1 MRMSMIISGL
11 LFMLLLFPATFTLA
25 QQNPAFL
32 QYPNNHLK
40 WYTIESA
47 HFLVHFQEGNSRP
60 AQVISRIAEDVYFDI
75 TDLYEY
81 EPDTKISIVLIDRE
95 DYSNGAAYFFDNKID
110 IWLPSLDTPLRG
122 TNNWL
127 RDVISHEF
135 THIIQIQAALKRSR
149 RSPVTYIQWL
159 SYENVR
165 RPDVLYGFP
174 SGIITYPFSAVSMP
188 AWLAE
193 GTAQFQRS
201 HYHFD
206 YWDAHRDMI
215 LRTRVLEGTNL
226 GLVEMGHFASKTS
239 IEREAIYNQ
248 GFAFTAYLA
257 NRFGEESLREITR
270 AFTRRGVHDVR
281 TAIRDATGAGGQTV
295 FNDFIDSL
303 RTEYQMVADRVTD
316 TPSELIESEGFFN
329 FSASIG
335 PDGSIYY
342 LSNRGR
348 DHSRLTLYK
357 KEPGSN
363 SATALINRNGLLSA
377 PGGFTHSCGLEADP
391 VINRLTSGYSVSPDG
406 GKIAYGLIGLNRF
419 GETYSDIH
427 IRDTAGDNTRK
438 ITNSARIS
446 QPRWSPDGNTLAAI
460 QMTDGTLNLVTM
472 DPESGETTP
481 ITHFRSGEQVYTP
494 AWHPS
499 GRQIYFAYADTAQRT
514 LYRFDFD
521 SGSVEPVL
529 ETPGSDFR
537 DPHIDSSGSWLYFA
551 ANSDGIFNIYR
562 MHLET
567 GAAEQMTDVIG
578 GAFMPVVHG
587 NELIYSE
594 YRAEGYKIVKTGLN
608 PAAAGTP
615 SGQPDAQDAHGVQYV
630 QGAQGALALHTPGVF
645 ARYSPFADDRDITAF
660 PPEVME
666 AANRGPHRF
675 TDPEGTGAE
684 SELYSYTDTFTSFT
698 FFPTLR
704 FDNYSQQYGRN
715 SSLIKAGEFG
725 SFGRNLWRD
734 SKIGFYMSSREVLER
749 FSMFGGALI
758 GFGSRDASGV
768 NDFFKPARLVDLDR
782 DLFLIMEYAGL
793 PFIKRHWS
801 PTVSIGLYNLR
812 RNVENGISIEEFP
825 CTSCLPDSTNINI
838 AYDIWQAE
846 VNLYSKLSRFSLVE
860 LGFWHT
866 PYRVSTEQF
875 FSREFRQVVPG
886 STSRYFIGNTYTAA
900 YVIHADEPWRH
911 GDIAPVGIKAHIRY
925 SYQPSRLLDRYDV
938 RDGTLIPVYNTFK
951 NHTIELDA
959 RLGFRALDE
968 NFELRSRFF
977 TYFNA
982 PDEFFFL
989 DYIGGLVGMRSYPFF
1004 GIGGNTT
1011 AYTRLSYHVPLL
1023 TGINRQSGRFL
1034 LDKVFAR
1041 LFVET
1046 GNGWGGPLGIG
1057 NNLKTGI
1064 GAELRVAVQSSYL
1077 FPSRFFISGAYG
1089 LDRYGLRV
1097 PEGFITTDGRES
1109 VSFGRELLIN
1119 FGLLFDFD
1127 F

>member
-1 MRMSMIISGL
+1 MIISGL
-11 LFMLLLFPATFTLA
+11 LFMLLCFSATVVQA

-40 WYTIESA
+40 WYTIEST

-60 AQVISRIAEDVYFDI
+60 AQVISRIAEEVYFDI
-75 TDLYEY
+75 TDLYGH
-81 EPDTKISIVLIDRE
+81 EPDSKVSIVLIDRE

-127 RDVISHEF
+127 RDVITHEF
-135 THIIQIQAALKRSR
+135 THIVQIQAALKRSR
-149 RSPVTYIQWL
+149 RSPVTYLQWL

-193 GTAQFQRS
+193 GTAQYQRS
-201 HYHFD
+201 HYHYD

-215 LRTRVLEGTNL
+215 LRTRVLDGSTL

-270 AFTRRGVHDVR
+270 AFARRGVHDVR
-281 TAIRDATGAGGQTV
+281 TAIRNATGVGGQTV

-303 RTEYQMVADRVTD
+303 HTEYHLVADRVTD
-316 TPSELIESEGFFN
+316 SPSELIESEGFFN
-329 FSASIG
+329 FSASVG
-335 PDGSIYY
+335 PDGSVYY

-348 DHSRLTLYK
+348 DHARLTLYK
-357 KEPGSN
+357 REPGSN
-363 SATALINRNGLLSA
+363 STTALINRDGLLSA
-377 PGGFTHSCGLEADP
+377 PGGFTHSCGQEADP
-391 VINRLTSGYSVSPDG
+391 LINRLTSGYSVSPDG

-427 IRDTAGDNTRK
+427 IRDIAGDDTRK

-460 QMTDGTLNLVTM
+460 RMIDGTLNLATV
-472 DPESGETTP
+472 DPASGETTDL
-481 ITHFRSGEQVYTP
+481 THFRTSEQVYTP
-494 AWHPS
+494 AWHPN

-514 LYRFDFD
+514 IYRYDLD
-521 SGSVEPVL
+521 NGSIEPVL
-529 ETPGSDFR
+529 DTPGTDFR
-537 DPHIDSSGSWLYFA
+537 DPYIDMSGQYLYYS

-562 MHLET
+562 MHLES

-578 GAFMPVVHG
+578 GAFMPVLSG
-587 NELIYSE
+587 DELIYSE

-608 PAAAGTP
+608 QVAAGSHVRSAGHP
-615 SGQPDAQDAHGVQYV
+615 VEH
-630 QGAQGALALHTPGVF
+630 GVF

-660 PPEVME
+660 TPEVK
-666 AANRGPHRF
+666 AIADRDVYRF
-675 TDPEGTGAE
+675 TDPEGSGAE
-684 SELYSYTDTFTSFT
+684 SELYSYTETFTSFT

-749 FSMFGGALI
+749 FTLFGGALI

-812 RNVENGISIEEFP
+812 RNVENGIKIEEFP
-825 CTSCLPDSTNINI
+825 CTACLPDSTNINI

-846 VNLYSKLSRFSLVE
+846 VNLYSKLNRFSLVE

-925 SYQPSRLLDRYDV
+925 SYQPSRLLDRYEV

-951 NHTIELDA
+951 NHTIELDT
-959 RLGFRALDE
+959 RLGFRALNE

-977 TYFNA
+977 TYFGA

-989 DYIGGLVGMRSYPFF
+989 DYIGGLIGMRSYPFF

-1011 AYTRLSYHVPLL
+1011 AYTRLSYHVPLI

-1046 GNGWGGPLGIG
+1046 GNGWGGPLDIG

-1089 LDRYGLRV
+1089 LDKYGLRV
-1097 PEGFITTDGRES
+1097 PEGFITADGRET